1 LLCNSR
7 TLTSYNIRKMILY
20 GKAMNQKI
28 ENLLN
33 VSLSATRKELENSE
47 SLSTGFNWRDDTWEI
62 IVKYSGTLENI
73 RKKYNVYI
81 RELLYNYAIIV
92 TDKNTIELISQ
103 ETNIDYI
110 EKPKSIYFQ
119 LERAKSAA
127 CANNVRAGNKNIVN
141 KNVISNAYNGTYL
154 SGKGVIVAVID
165 TGIDILSDE
174 FRKSDGS
181 TRILNIYDQTQ
192 QTKYSEEDINAYL
205 NKAIVNKDNTYN
217 GKSIQIPGADNTQ
230 HGTNV
235 AIIACGR
242 SGVAYGADIIAVKM
256 GYSYNNQFPRTTSL
270 MDAID
275 YVIRKAVEYE
285 KPVAINISYGFNYG
299 DHDGNTLLERYIN
312 DVASGYKCSIC
323 IGSGNEADK
332 AVHYGNIIKQGQIDT
347 VEISVS
353 EYEHSIDIQIWK
365 YYWDVYRIMLAGP
378 DGTQFNITGQGY
390 INRFRILDTDIISL
404 LGEPSPYNLY
414 QEIYI
419 NLQPSKDY
427 ITPGIWKII
436 IYGESIRQG
445 VYNIWLPSSQSLN
458 IATGFVKPVPYDT
471 ITIPAT
477 ATGCISVGAYNSYTG
492 AYASFSG
499 RGKGIWNKDI
509 RYTYNN
515 GDNNAAV
522 NYIDAGIKPDILA
535 PGVDIKIRRQTA
547 YETDI
552 VSVTGTSYAVPFV
565 TGGAALLMQWGIVM
579 GNDRYMYGEKLKAYL
594 RRGARPLGI
603 EMHAAAPNPVTGYG
617 RLCIADSIPV

>member
-1 LLCNSR
+1 
-7 TLTSYNIRKMILY
+7 
-20 GKAMNQKI
+20 MNQKI

-33 VSLSATRKELENSE
+33 VSLEATRTELENSE
-47 SLSTGFNWRDDTWEI
+47 SLSIGFNWRDDTWEI
-62 IVKYSGTLENI
+62 IVKYSGTLDNI
-73 RKKYNVYI
+73 REKYNVYI

-92 TDKNTIELISQ
+92 TDKETIELISQ

-127 CANNVRAGNKNIVN
+127 CVNNVRGGRMDVGSSNIN
-141 KNVISNAYNGTYL
+141 NRNAINENTDNLGDDSENIYKDAYL

-165 TGIDILSDE
+165 TGIDVLSDE
-174 FRKSDGS
+174 FRKTDGS

-192 QTKYSEEDINAYL
+192 QTEYSKQDINEYL
-205 NKAIVNKDNTYN
+205 NNYN
-217 GKSIQIPGADNTQ
+217 YNESNMQMPGADNIQ

-235 AIIACGR
+235 ATIACGR
-242 SGVAYGADIIAVKM
+242 SGVAYEADIIAVKM

-275 YVIRKAVEYE
+275 YVIRKAMEYE

-299 DHDGNTLLERYIN
+299 DHNGNTLLESFIN
-312 DVASGYKCSIC
+312 DVAAGYKCSIC

-332 AVHYGNIIKQGQIDT
+332 AIHYGNVLKQGQTDT

-353 EYEHSIDIQIWK
+353 EYENSIDIQIWK
-365 YYWDVYRIMLAGP
+365 YYWDVYRIMLVSP
-378 DGTQFNITGQGY
+378 DGMQYNITGQGK
-390 INRFRILDTDIISL
+390 ISRSGTADTNIISL

-419 NLQPSKDY
+419 NLQPVKAY

-436 IYGESIRQG
+436 MYGESIRQG
-445 VYNIWLPSSQSLN
+445 VYNIWLPSSSTLN
-458 IATGFVKPVPYDT
+458 NATGIVRPVPYDT

-477 ATGCISVGAYNSYTG
+477 ASGCISVGAYNSYTG
-492 AYASFSG
+492 AYAAFSG
-499 RGKGIWNKDI
+499 RGRGGENS
-509 RYTYNN
+509 Y
-515 GDNNAAV
+515 
-522 NYIDAGIKPDILA
+522 AGIKPDILA
-535 PGVDIKIRRQTA
+535 PGVDIRIRKQTA
-547 YETDI
+547 YGTDI
-552 VSVTGTSYAVPFV
+552 VSVTGTSYATPFV

-579 GNDRYMYGEKLKAYL
+579 GNDRFMYGEKLKAYL
-594 RRGARPLGI
+594 RRGARPLGG
-603 EMHAAAPNPVTGYG
+603 EWYTVSPNPVTGYG
-617 RLCIADSIPV
+617 SLCLKNSFT

>member
-1 LLCNSR
+1 
-7 TLTSYNIRKMILY
+7 MILY

-127 CANNVRAGNKNIVN
+127 CANNVRAGNAGSMNDDIR
-141 KNVISNAYNGTYL
+141 NAYYGTYL

-165 TGIDILSDE
+165 TGIDILSEE

-192 QTKYSEEDINAYL
+192 QTEYNEEDINAYL

-217 GKSIQIPGADNTQ
+217 GRSIQIPGADNTQ

-235 AIIACGR
+235 AVIACGR
-242 SGVAYGADIIAVKM
+242 SGVAYEADIIAVKM

-275 YVIRKAVEYE
+275 YVIRKAMEYE

-312 DVASGYKCSIC
+312 DVAAGYKCSIC

-332 AVHYGNIIKQGQIDT
+332 AVHCGNIIKQGQTDT

-378 DGTQFNITGQGY
+378 DGVQFNITGQGY

-404 LGEPSPYNLY
+404 
-414 QEIYI
+414 IICIRKYI
-419 NLQPSKDY
+419 LICSLLR
-427 ITPGIWKII
+427 II
-436 IYGESIRQG
+436 
-445 VYNIWLPSSQSLN
+445 
-458 IATGFVKPVPYDT
+458 
-471 ITIPAT
+471 
-477 ATGCISVGAYNSYTG
+477 
-492 AYASFSG
+492 
-499 RGKGIWNKDI
+499 
-509 RYTYNN
+509 
-515 GDNNAAV
+515 
-522 NYIDAGIKPDILA
+522 
-535 PGVDIKIRRQTA
+535 
-547 YETDI
+547 
-552 VSVTGTSYAVPFV
+552 
-565 TGGAALLMQWGIVM
+565 
-579 GNDRYMYGEKLKAYL
+579 
-594 RRGARPLGI
+594 
-603 EMHAAAPNPVTGYG
+603 
-617 RLCIADSIPV
+617 

>member
-1 LLCNSR
+1 MLCNSR

-127 CANNVRAGNKNIVN
+127 CANNVRAGNAGSMNDDIR
-141 KNVISNAYNGTYL
+141 NAYDETYL

-165 TGIDILSDE
+165 TGIDILSEE

-192 QTKYSEEDINAYL
+192 QTEYNEEDINSYL

-217 GKSIQIPGADNTQ
+217 GRSIHIPGADNTQ

-235 AIIACGR
+235 AVIACGR
-242 SGVAYGADIIAVKM
+242 SGVAYEADIIAVKM

-332 AVHYGNIIKQGQIDT
+332 AVHYGNIIKQGQTDT

-365 YYWDVYRIMLAGP
+365 YYWDVYRIMFAGP
-378 DGTQFNITGQGY
+378 DGVQFNITGQGY

-499 RGKGIWNKDI
+499 RGKGVWNKDI
-509 RYTYNN
+509 S
-515 GDNNAAV
+515 
-522 NYIDAGIKPDILA
+522 YIDAGIKPDILA
-535 PGVDIKIRRQTA
+535 PGVDIKIRKQTA

-579 GNDRYMYGEKLKAYL
+579 DNDRYMYGEKLKAYL

-617 RLCIADSIPV
+617 RICIADSMPV